1 MEEFVYVD
9 GKKYR
14 KGYTTGSCAAAVSK
28 AAVYTLIT
36 GEKLKSINIDT
47 PKGVY
52 LSIPI
57 ISSKFEKNEDTGDI
71 YSICSVKKDG
81 GDDIDAT
88 NGIEIFAKASWVY
101 DEEIDKNSNRLSFS
115 GDGFYVFS
123 GEGVGIITKKGLSVE
138 PNKPAINPVPQKMIK
153 KEVESILKTYLKNKI
168 NKCNLDNL
176 SDNSC
181 KDYFL
186 QNDKKRKSIKIT
198 IFIPKGEEVANK
210 TLNPR
215 LGIVGGIS
223 IIGTSGIVE
232 PMSDEG
238 WKKSLSIEL
247 NMKKELGMDKIIL
260 VPGNHGESFIKDM
273 IGENSFVVRTS
284 NFLGY
289 MLLEAKRMGFK
300 KILLAGHIG
309 KFIKLSAG
317 IFNTH
322 SKIADARN
330 EILIA
335 NLALLGASTELVKK
349 IDSCLTT
356 EEATDII
363 YESGFEE
370 VFDVICEKC
379 KKRAELYVDNE
390 IEIEVFMFKMD
401 KTVLGKSKNAE
412 NMLNIFKV

>member
-1 MEEFVYVD
+1 MEEFVYID

-14 KGYTTGSCAAAVSK
+14 RGYTTGSCATAVSK
-28 AAVYTLIT
+28 GAVYMLLTN
-36 GEKLKSINIDT
+36 EKIDTVNIDT
-47 PKGVY
+47 PKGIY
-52 LSIPI
+52 LSIPVV
-57 ISSKFEKNEDTGDI
+57 SSEIKKNEDTGEI
-71 YSICSVKKDG
+71 YSICSVEKDG

-88 NGIEIFAKASWVY
+88 NGIEIFAKATWVHE
-101 DEEIDKNSNRLSFS
+101 DEIDKSEKNFSFE
-115 GDGFYVFS
+115 GDGFCVFS

-138 PNKPAINPVPQKMIK
+138 PGRPAINPVPQKMIA
-153 KEVESILKTYLKNKI
+153 KEVESVLKASGEKVLNDKNS
-168 NKCNLDNL
+168 LDNR
-176 SDNSC
+176 
-181 KDYFL
+181 
-186 QNDKKRKSIKIT
+186 KKVIKIT

-210 TLNPR
+210 TFNPR

-232 PMSDEG
+232 PMSDDG

-260 VPGNHGESFIKDM
+260 VPGNHGESFISDR
-273 IGENSFVVRTS
+273 IGENSSVVRTS

-289 MLLEAKRMGFK
+289 MLMEAKRMGFK

-322 SKIADARN
+322 SKVADARN

-335 NLALLGASTELVKK
+335 NLALMGASTELVRK

-356 EEATDII
+356 EEATDIV
-363 YESGFEE
+363 YENGFGE
-370 VFDVICEKC
+370 VFDIICEKC
-379 KKRAELYVDNE
+379 KKRAEMHVDNE
-390 IEIEVFMFKMD
+390 IEIEVFIFKMD

-412 NMLNIFKV
+412 EMLESFRK

>member
-1 MEEFVYVD
+1 MEEFVYID

-14 KGYTTGSCAAAVSK
+14 RGYTTGSCATAVSK
-28 AAVYTLIT
+28 AAVYMLLTN
-36 GEKLKSINIDT
+36 EKIDTVNIDT
-47 PKGVY
+47 PKGIY
-52 LSIPI
+52 LSIPVV
-57 ISSKFEKNEDTGDI
+57 SSEIKKNEDTGEI
-71 YSICSVKKDG
+71 YSICSVEKDG

-88 NGIEIFAKASWVY
+88 NGIEIFAKATWVY
-101 DEEIDKNSNRLSFS
+101 EDEIDKSEKNFSFEGDGFCVFS
-115 GDGFYVFS
+115 GD
-123 GEGVGIITKKGLSVE
+123 GVGIITKKGLSVE
-138 PNKPAINPVPQKMIK
+138 PGRPAINPVPQKMIA
-153 KEVESILKTYLKNKI
+153 KEVESILKASGENVLNDKNS
-168 NKCNLDNL
+168 LDNR
-176 SDNSC
+176 
-181 KDYFL
+181 
-186 QNDKKRKSIKIT
+186 KKVIKIT

-210 TLNPR
+210 TFNPR

-232 PMSDEG
+232 PMSDDG

-260 VPGNHGESFIKDM
+260 VPGNHGESFISDR
-273 IGENSFVVRTS
+273 IGENSSVVRTS

-289 MLLEAKRMGFK
+289 MLMEAKRMGFK

-322 SKIADARN
+322 SKVADARN

-335 NLALLGASTELVKK
+335 NLALMGASTELVRK

-356 EEATDII
+356 EEATDIV
-363 YESGFEE
+363 YENGFVE
-370 VFDVICEKC
+370 VFDIICEKC
-379 KKRAELYVDNE
+379 KKRAEMHVDNE
-390 IEIEVFMFKMD
+390 IEIEVFIFKMD

-412 NMLNIFKV
+412 EMLDSFRK

>member
-1 MEEFVYVD
+1 MEEFVYID

-14 KGYTTGSCAAAVSK
+14 RGYTTGSCATAVSK
-28 AAVYTLIT
+28 AAVYMLLTN
-36 GEKLKSINIDT
+36 EKIDTVNIDT
-47 PKGVY
+47 PKGIY
-52 LSIPI
+52 LSIPVV
-57 ISSKFEKNEDTGDI
+57 SSEIKKNEDTGEI
-71 YSICSVKKDG
+71 YSICSVEKDG

-88 NGIEIFAKASWVY
+88 NGIEIFAKATWVY
-101 DEEIDKNSNRLSFS
+101 EDEIDKSEKNFSFEGDGFCVFS
-115 GDGFYVFS
+115 GD
-123 GEGVGIITKKGLSVE
+123 GVGIITKKGLSVE
-138 PNKPAINPVPQKMIK
+138 PGRPAINPVPQKMIA
-153 KEVESILKTYLKNKI
+153 KEVESILKASGENVLNDKNS
-168 NKCNLDNL
+168 LDNR
-176 SDNSC
+176 
-181 KDYFL
+181 
-186 QNDKKRKSIKIT
+186 KKVIKIT

-210 TLNPR
+210 TFNPR

-247 NMKKELGMDKIIL
+247 NMKKELGVDKIIL
-260 VPGNHGESFIKDM
+260 VPGNHGESFISDR

-289 MLLEAKRMGFK
+289 MLMEAKRMGFK

-322 SKIADARN
+322 SKVADARN

-335 NLALLGASTELVKK
+335 NLALMGASTELVRK

-356 EEATDII
+356 EEATDIV
-363 YESGFEE
+363 YENGFGE
-370 VFDVICEKC
+370 VFDIICEKC
-379 KKRAELYVDNE
+379 KKRAEMHVDNE
-390 IEIEVFMFKMD
+390 IEIEVFIFKMD

-412 NMLNIFKV
+412 EMLESFRK